1 MSEVSF
7 KVIDIGLTPFNEAYG
22 LQLELL
28 KSRQFNEISDTLLLT
43 EHPHVFTIGRL
54 GLKSNL
60 LINSR
65 KLKALRIPVYEID
78 RGGDIT
84 YHGPGQLVV
93 YPIFSLKKRNLKI
106 IDYLRNLEESTI
118 KFFYCYGIKAE
129 KKKGF
134 TGVWFNDEK
143 IASIGIG
150 IKKWVTYHG
159 IGININTDIDYFKLI
174 NPCGIKGLRMSSLS
188 RLLGREIEIGV
199 VKDSFIGSFGEV
211 FN

>member
-7 KVIDIGLTPFNEAYG
+7 KVIDIGLTSFKKVYG
-22 LQLELL
+22 LQIKLL
-28 KSRQFNEISDTLLLT
+28 KSRQFNKISDTLLLT

-65 KLKALRIPVYEID
+65 RLEALGIPVYEID

-93 YPIFSLKKRNLKI
+93 YPIFSLKSRNLKI
-106 IDYLRNLEESTI
+106 VDYIRNLEESTI
-118 KFFYCYGIKAE
+118 RFFYCYGIKAE
-129 KKKGF
+129 RKKGF
-134 TGVWFNDEK
+134 TGVWFKDEK

-150 IKKWVTYHG
+150 IKKWVAYHG
-159 IGININTDIDYFKLI
+159 IGININTDIEYFKLI
-174 NPCGIKGLRMSSLS
+174 NPCGIKGVRMTSLK
-188 RLLGREIEIGV
+188 RLLGGEIEMV
-199 VKDSFIGSFGEV
+199 AVKNSFIGSFGEV